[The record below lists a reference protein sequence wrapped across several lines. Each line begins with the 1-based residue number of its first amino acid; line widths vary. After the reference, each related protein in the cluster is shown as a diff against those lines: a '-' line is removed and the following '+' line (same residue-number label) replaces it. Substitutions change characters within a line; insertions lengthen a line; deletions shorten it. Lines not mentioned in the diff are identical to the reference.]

1 VGAKVRLSLGGKL
14 NPRFGGG
21 PLECEATVLQLSDGV
36 AVRKG
41 PYYTGVATTF
51 GPSCL
56 IEVEGVKV
64 IVATHRLQIDD
75 REQFRI
81 FGVDPDKANI
91 LACKAVNH
99 FRADFE
105 PIGRRLIYV
114 EAEGLASCNFKQ
126 FDYRNV
132 RRPVWPLDPI

>member
-1 VGAKVRLSLGGKL
+1 M
-14 NPRFGGG
+14 
-21 PLECEATVLQLSDGV
+21 
-36 AVRKG
+36 RKG

-56 IEVEGVKV
+56 LDIGGVRV
-64 IVATHRLQIDD
+64 IVATHRRQIDD

-81 FGVDPDKANI
+81 FGIDPDRTNI

-114 EAEGLASCNFKQ
+114 EAGGLASTNFKQ

-132 RRPVWPLDPI
+132 RRPVWPLDDL